1 MSFKIGCKKVC
12 SNCPYRKDAPLQL
25 WDIYEFEKLLE
36 QDKAQYGLG
45 AVYDCHK
52 KNGSVCKGWLY
63 SQIERD
69 FPSNMLRLVLIKSK
83 TDSKELD
90 AVLEANKDIEMY
102 KSIEEMSFAN
112 YPELKDY
119 HNEKTNF

>member
-1 MSFKIGCKKVC
+1 MSFEIGCKKVC

-25 WDIYEFEKLLE
+25 WDIYEFEKLLN
-36 QDKAQYGLG
+36 DAKASYGLG
-45 AVYDCHK
+45 AIYDCHK
-52 KNGSVCKGWLY
+52 NNGSICKGWLVN
-63 SQIERD
+63 QLENDI
-69 FPSNMLRLVLIKSK
+69 PSNTLRIVLRTSQTKQE
-83 TDSKELD
+83 ELD
-90 AVLEANKDIEMY
+90 TVLDANKDIEMY